1 MSEVNIHQLIDTS
14 RLFVVSFETQPPH
27 TACAATTEGVS
38 GHMAT
43 KKKFTKV
50 VGWGEA
56 LYLEVHLR
64 SPGLKQLTDAIRLA
78 VGDHIGT
85 RNTFAKLFEMSEPP
99 TELDPKDRFRAWL
112 VLTALG
118 QDPEAWGIGED
129 TVPPSTDTNRLRDL
143 ISLWSGWLSETAGLV
158 A

>member
-1 MSEVNIHQLIDTS
+1 MS
-14 RLFVVSFETQPPH
+14 
-27 TACAATTEGVS
+27 
-38 GHMAT
+38 T
-43 KKKFTKV
+43 KQKKQFQRT

-78 VGDHIGT
+78 VGEHIGT
-85 RNTFAKLFEMSEPP
+85 RNTFAKLFDRGEPP
-99 TELDPKDRFRAWL
+99 DEMDPKDRFRAWL

>member
-1 MSEVNIHQLIDTS
+1 
-14 RLFVVSFETQPPH
+14 
-27 TACAATTEGVS
+27 
-38 GHMAT
+38 MAT

-118 QDPEAWGIGED
+118 QDPAVWGISDD
-129 TVPPSTDTNRLRDL
+129 TVPPSTDVNRLRDL
-143 ISLWSGWLSETAGLV
+143 ISLWSGWLSESAGL
-158 A
+158 APCA